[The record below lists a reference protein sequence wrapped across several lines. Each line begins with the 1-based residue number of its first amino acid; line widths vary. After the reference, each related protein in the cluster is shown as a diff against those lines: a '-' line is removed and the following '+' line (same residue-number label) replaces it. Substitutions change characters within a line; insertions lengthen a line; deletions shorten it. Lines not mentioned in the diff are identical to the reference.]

1 MKYQPEISAIA
12 NAAKHLLDE
21 NDPVGAERVLLP
33 VFNDLKS
40 DPSVLHLMGLIKKAQ
55 NQWPDA
61 ERYLRAA
68 VANTLTD
75 GGYYNDLGVVLQAR
89 KEYVEATR
97 IFRAAMAL
105 MPGAAQVRVNLVR
118 CYMAA
123 GDLAEAERETRA
135 YIAVMPGPE
144 GWTLLGQVQRQQ
156 ERHEEAL
163 VSAETALKYAPKL
176 RGLRQ
181 NFANS
186 LDRVGRSREA
196 LAIYERLAHEHLDSP
211 ELALNFARGLYAEN
225 RKDEAEQVLEQG
237 VKLYGTSLPLH
248 AALARVR
255 FLRGERENCTAITE
269 AEIAKRPNDLTLRL
283 ACADALHRAHFPE
296 KALRILYDALLLS
309 PDTPALLSAYGIVLD
324 EIDRTEDGLKSLRRV
339 VQLQPG
345 SRSAHRNLLS
355 TLLRSNRADEAL
367 DIVRALRREDPD
379 EQYLIA
385 CEATAL
391 RLMGHAEYKTFCNY
405 EQMVKSYDIPAPR
418 GFFTTENF
426 NASLADILRLQ
437 HKSNAH
443 PLDQF
448 IHEGTQTGRS
458 LLLLEEPNIKAFLKT
473 IDGAVRDYIAG
484 LDPEAP
490 DPMSQRKRDRFR
502 YSGLWSVRLAH
513 GGYQPNH
520 VHDRGWISSAYFVS
534 VMAND
539 KKKDQRAGQ
548 LKFGEPSRPM
558 RGATPE
564 KFIEPKVGTLVL
576 FPSYLWHGTVPFEGQ
591 ERLSMAFDVIPA

>member
-1 MKYQPEISAIA
+1 MKYQPEISALA

-21 NDPVGAERVLLP
+21 NDAVGAERVLAP
-33 VFNDLKS
+33 VFSDLKS

-55 NQWPDA
+55 NQMPEA

-89 KEYVEATR
+89 KEYGEATR

-105 MPGAAQVRVNLVR
+105 MPYAAQVRVNLVR
-118 CYMAA
+118 CLMAA
-123 GDLAEAERETRA
+123 GEMTEAEQEVRA
-135 YIAVMPGPE
+135 YIAAMPGPE
-144 GWTLLGQVQRQQ
+144 GWTLLSQLQRQQ
-156 ERHEEAL
+156 ERHDEAL
-163 VSAETALKYAPKL
+163 ASAETALKFAPKL

-181 NFANS
+181 SYANA
-186 LDRVGRSREA
+186 LDRVGRGREA
-196 LAIYERLAHEHLDSP
+196 LALYERLAHEHLDSP
-211 ELALNFARGLYAEN
+211 DLALSFARGLYAAN

-237 VKLYGTSLPLH
+237 IKLYGTAVPLH

-255 FLRGERENCTAITE
+255 ALRGEGERCTAITE

-296 KALRILYDALLLS
+296 KALRVLYDALLLA

-345 SRSAHRNLLS
+345 SRTAHRNLLS

-367 DIVRALRREDPD
+367 EIVRALRREEPD

-391 RLMGHAEYKTFCNY
+391 RLIGHAEYRTFCNY
-405 EQMVKSYDIPAPR
+405 EQMVKAYEVPVPR

-426 NASLADILRLQ
+426 NASLADVLRIQ
-437 HKSNAH
+437 HKVNAH

-448 IHEGTQTGRS
+448 IHAGSQTGRS
-458 LLLLEEPNIKAFLKT
+458 LLNLEEPNLKAFIKA
-473 IDGAVRDYIAG
+473 IDGAVRDYIAQ
-484 LDPEAP
+484 LDSEAP

-502 YSGLWSVRLAH
+502 YSGLWSVRLGH
-513 GGYQPNH
+513 EGYQPNH

-534 VMAND
+534 VMASE
-539 KKKDQRAGQ
+539 KKKDPRAGQ

-558 RGATPE
+558 RGAAPE

-576 FPSYLWHGTVPFEGQ
+576 FPSYFWHGTVPFEGQ